1 MIQGVPDSTDG
12 KMIELSEALGVNIVN
27 KDRMWHYT
35 EGIHNHSQSGLN
47 TVFVLSLARLQFG

>member
-12 KMIELSEALGVNIVN
+12 RLIGISENAGVNIVN

-35 EGIHNHSQSGLN
+35 EGVKTIVNLDSTWDSYHSWSFIN
-47 TVFVLSLARLQFG
+47 VV